1 MIEEKEK
8 EKQAKKV
15 EETRVKDKESAP
27 ESTAEKQ
34 QDAEKQP
41 LLEEP
46 IRVKDYIYFSLLS
59 LEGKAWAYMDLV
71 VHPETQK
78 HLKDMAQARLAI
90 DAMDSLYRAAE
101 NDFEPELKKDIQRRL
116 TNLRLNFTKK

>member
-27 ESTAEKQ
+27 ESTTEKQ